1 MTLHQSITHSN
12 PTPCS
17 SWLHHSMPQPSG
29 GSTPSQPVVA
39 REHLWLPVE
48 AVPSHPLPAQG
59 KTFLLCTVSLLQH
72 SPQWSLLRVVF
83 LLFAAFHR
91 GLNGINWLYRLCLW
105 HLGQLKGSRD
115 VSEREREREA
125 GMSDWRELGME
136 DMWQGVGWGGGG
148 ELSEVYAPWL
158 LRVFQKAV
166 QSPTVAMNWGPCYPK
181 VGTVIPGGR
190 PRPGSLELKAQQEA
204 SDFGSPGRTSVLKA

>member
-115 VSEREREREA
+115 VSEKER
-125 GMSDWRELGME
+125 LGWVTGE
-136 DMWQGVGWGGGG
+136 NWEWKTCDRGWGGGVG
-148 ELSEVYAPWL
+148 GSSQRSMHPGCWECSRKLCSHLQWL
-158 LRVFQKAV
+158 W
-166 QSPTVAMNWGPCYPK
+166 TEGPA
-181 VGTVIPGGR
+181 TQR
-190 PRPGSLELKAQQEA
+190 LEL
-204 SDFGSPGRTSVLKA
+204 

>member
-48 AVPSHPLPAQG
+48 AVPSHPLPAWG
-59 KTFLLCTVSLLQH
+59 ETFLLCTVSLLQH
-72 SPQWSLLRVVF
+72 SPQWSLLRVAF

-105 HLGQLKGSRD
+105 HLEQLKGSRD

-125 GMSDWRELGME
+125 GMSDWRELGMG
-136 DMWQGVGWGGGG
+136 DMWRGWGVGGGALRGLCTLAAESVPESCPVTYSG
-148 ELSEVYAPWL
+148 YELRALLPKGWNCNTRWSAP
-158 LRVFQKAV
+158 
-166 QSPTVAMNWGPCYPK
+166 GH
-181 VGTVIPGGR
+181 
-190 PRPGSLELKAQQEA
+190 
-204 SDFGSPGRTSVLKA
+204 